1 MGGIRVDIKRGMI
14 DKNKRGHGGGNECKE
29 VIKILELT
37 VIGGG
42 MVIGEV

>member
-1 MGGIRVDIKRGMI
+1 MGGIRVDIKRVML
-14 DKNKRGHGGGNECKE
+14 DKHISGNGGGNECKE
-29 VIKILELT
+29 VNKILELT